1 VVTLAHISDPHV
13 GSPYFVPNLMNRVIV
28 EVNELDPDAVIC
40 SGDFTNFGFRQEFK
54 TAAAYLERISA
65 AVHSVP
71 GNHDARNVGYVHFEE
86 LIGPRHWSV
95 DVRGVRVVGADS
107 SEPDLDHGQIG
118 RERYEWIREQFA
130 APADLKV
137 FVIHHHL
144 LPVPGTGRERN
155 IVYDAGDL
163 LELLIGAGVNVVLTG
178 HKHVPYVWRLENL
191 YVVNAGTC
199 ASLRLRG
206 HTKPCYNVV
215 EFEGNEVRI
224 YRRFPFGGS
233 VLNAHFSV
241 TSGEQRFREWERLM
255 EAPRP
260 QGQGEGPTPEA
271 VGTEAH
277 LPSE

>member
-1 VVTLAHISDPHV
+1 MVTIGHISDPHV

-28 EVNELDPDAVIC
+28 ELNELQPDVVIC
-40 SGDFTNFGFRQEFK
+40 TGDFTNFGYRQEFK
-54 TAAAYLERISA
+54 TAVAYLERIKAPVRSI
-65 AVHSVP
+65 P

-86 LIGPRHWSV
+86 LIGPRHWAV
-95 DVRGVRVVGADS
+95 DVKGVRIVGADS

-118 RERYEWIREQFA
+118 RERYAWIKEQFA
-130 APADLKV
+130 VPADYEIFAL
-137 FVIHHHL
+137 HHHL
-144 LPVPGTGRERN
+144 IPVPGTGRERN

-163 LELLIGAGVNVVLTG
+163 LEVLIQAGVRLVLTG

-215 EFEGNEVRI
+215 EIEGDEVKI

-233 VLNAHFSV
+233 TLSAHYSIS
-241 TSGEQRFREWERLM
+241 TGEQFSRGLETLLQE
-255 EAPRP
+255 PRAGA
-260 QGQGEGPTPEA
+260 QLTAE
-271 VGTEAH
+271 
-277 LPSE
+277 

>member
-40 SGDFTNFGFRQEFK
+40 SGDFTNFGYRQEFK
-54 TAAAYLERISA
+54 TAVAYLDRISA
-65 AVHSVP
+65 PVHSVP

-95 DVRGVRVVGADS
+95 DLRGVRVVGADS

-118 RERYEWIREQFA
+118 RERYEWIRDQFA
-130 APADLKV
+130 GPADLKV

-260 QGQGEGPTPEA
+260 HGRGEGPTPET